1 MCTTCHS
8 YVYTNIC
15 QLSIHY
21 HVMCSLCYILHN
33 SRRVK
38 VYYTNTI
45 QSAFSQRLPQPMALR
60 QEKTTGSKYPL
71 MSKGD
76 AKTAAGRS
84 GKQNPLCAGLAPL
97 SVVWTN
103 AYRTGISCA
112 LLSEQW

>member
-1 MCTTCHS
+1 M
-8 YVYTNIC
+8 YTNIC